1 MKIQSL
7 VFVQNCWL
15 VTYFEEEYWQYSV
28 LCFDSS
34 FYIPETQFF
43 TADEAYKAGIT
54 EIVESMAED
63 SRS

>member
-15 VTYFEEEYWQYSV
+15 VTYFEKEYWQYSV

-34 FYIPETQFF
+34 FYTPETQFL
-43 TADEAYKAGIT
+43 TANEAYEAGII
-54 EIVESMAED
+54 EIRESMAED